1 MPKAVYFKVT
11 EANRIKIA
19 LLLAHENQIKR
30 HEKRKSKYVF
40 NRYIRLF

>member
-19 LLLAHENQIKR
+19 LLLAYENQIKR
-30 HEKRKSKYVF
+30 HEKKEEQ
-40 NRYIRLF
+40 ICI